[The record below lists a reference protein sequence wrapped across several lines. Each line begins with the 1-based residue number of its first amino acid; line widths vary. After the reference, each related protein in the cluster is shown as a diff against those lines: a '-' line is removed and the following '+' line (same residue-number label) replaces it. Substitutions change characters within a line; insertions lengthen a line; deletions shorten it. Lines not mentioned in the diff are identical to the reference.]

1 MKKMLFT
8 VLAALTLSGAMAQEA
23 FPDIP
28 AGHWASEAVSRIAD
42 LGIVIGFPDGT
53 FRGNESFTRY
63 QAALVVSRLLDVIQ
77 QNMDAMKA
85 MSDADIASLR
95 NALQELASDVAAQGV
110 RLSAVE
116 GQVAALGDDVAAN
129 SARLDALEGMDM
141 SGLDPAVLQDL
152 LNQIAAARTAADTA
166 AAQAAAAEALAL
178 AADARSRQNADAIRD
193 INDLLA
199 LLNDAIANAGGTPVD
214 LSGVQ
219 GQIDRNTSDIA
230 NLREFVILL
239 RRDQVA
245 LRDRVAALEAAD
257 TDQNA
262 RLDDLEGRVTSLE
275 ETQVT
280 FSGTLALEYNVRRIS
295 GAEVP
300 FDVDRL
306 WGLNNERVLGAMMFA
321 EEGASPFSTGDNDYD
336 GDGGRDEVGER
347 AQDITDIDNTPGN
360 LSPSL
365 TLNFGFNVDRMGIGP
380 FNEFQGVITLD
391 LKKAYN
397 LDSNTSGS
405 KTFSGYVFNVTDLKT
420 FVGIGEFPLT
430 FQFGENPAAIFT
442 PYIFDAAYMGVGFVA
457 NVGTPDFLAF
467 LQPEL
472 TIAGG
477 RVTDYALSADLNGDG
492 TSETF
497 KFPDAYYRGIR
508 GTLTPLSEGFFTATG
523 GFSFAQMS
531 SNAGENA
538 DAANDN
544 QEVTVYGVDG
554 TIGVSIIDISFG
566 YANSNGQVTA
576 TYDDAKDLNGDG
588 VLNETR
594 SVGVDASLFYAIADV
609 NTDSIPLLDNLSVNY
624 RTIPDGWFGINSDAD
639 YVFDVDQTGFKV
651 SAGLQLFFVVVDGY
665 FDSYSTVKNGDV
677 SSFGVSAGVEVFRAV
692 EVFGFYENT
701 TVDGKLVLE
710 VGKAERDNNGYV
722 TGFGFGVRQDGT
734 ADNALLP
741 GLTFEVRYT
750 IGNAEFALTSLDLNA
765 EYIFDL
771 GFLTLSPYVAYGSNI
786 RQDVNDTVFNDD
798 TTTLRV
804 GTGLETQPIDI
815 FLQPSFAAVVNYR
828 NTMHSDVGANGV
840 QQPNYTANELQFSV
854 GVTLNEFLFNNS
866 LFTAR
871 YGYWTGEN
879 VNNDLVPPA
888 LDANGNPVDTATN
901 ISGRDMPGTGV
912 QTTSGYE
919 LMWQYYGLE
928 FSYGGYL
935 NTNDGEA
942 TGGQAFKIRYEVDF

>member
-28 AGHWASEAVSRIAD
+28 AGHWAGEAVSRIAD

-77 QNMDAMKA
+77 QNMDAMRA

-116 GQVAALGDDVAAN
+116 GQVAELSDDVMSN
-129 SARLDALEGMDM
+129 SMRLDALEGMDM

-166 AAQAAAAEALAL
+166 AAQAAAAEELAR

-199 LLNDAIANAGGTPVD
+199 LLNEAINNAGGDIEFPD
-214 LSGVQ
+214 LSQV
-219 GQIDRNTSDIA
+219 DRNANDIA

-245 LRDRVAALEAAD
+245 LRDRVAALEASDA
-257 TDQNA
+257 DQNA

-280 FSGTLALEYNVRRIS
+280 FSGTLALEYNVSRLS
-295 GAEVP
+295 GANVA
-300 FDVDRL
+300 FDVDRI
-306 WGLNNERVLGAMMFA
+306 WGLNNERAIIATQFA
-321 EEGASPFSTGDNDYD
+321 EEGASPFSTGDNDFD
-336 GDGGRDEVGER
+336 DDGGTDEDGER
-347 AQDITDIDNTPGN
+347 AQDIADIDNTSGE

-365 TLNFGFNVDRMGIGP
+365 TLNFGFGVESMGVGP
-380 FNEFQGVITLD
+380 FNEFEGVITLD
-391 LKKAYN
+391 LKQAYN
-397 LDSNTSGS
+397 LAGNSDGTGL
-405 KTFSGYVFNVTDLKT
+405 FSGYVFNVTNLKT

-430 FQFGENPAAIFT
+430 FQFGESPEAIFT
-442 PYIFDAAYMGVGFVA
+442 PYIMDADYMGIGFVA

-472 TIAGG
+472 TITGG
-477 RVTDYALSADLNGDG
+477 SVSAYEITVNDVDYG
-492 TSETF
+492 
-497 KFPDAYYRGIR
+497 FPNAYYRGIR
-508 GTLTPLSEGFFTATG
+508 GTLTPLSEGFLTLTG
-523 GFSFAQMS
+523 GFSFAQVS
-531 SNAGENA
+531 NNAGDNA
-538 DAANDN
+538 DAAGDN
-544 QEVTVYGVDG
+544 QNLTVYGVDG
-554 TIGVSIIDISFG
+554 TVGVSILSVSFE
-566 YANSNGQVTA
+566 YANSSGSITA
-576 TYDDAKDLNGDG
+576 DSPNLPAT
-588 VLNETR
+588 T
-594 SVGVDASLFYAIADV
+594 VGIDASLFYAIADV
-609 NTDSIPLLDNLSVNY
+609 DTDSIPLLDNIQVNY
-624 RTIPDGWFGINSDAD
+624 RTIPDNWFGINDDAN

-665 FDSYSTVKNGDV
+665 FDSYSTDNDGDV
-677 SSFGVSAGVEVFRAV
+677 VSFGVSAGVEVFRAV

-701 TVDGKLVLE
+701 TVDGDLVLD
-710 VGKAERDNNGYV
+710 VGDAERDNNGYV
-722 TGFGFGVRQDGT
+722 TGFGFGVRHDGT

-750 IGNAEFALTSLDLNA
+750 IGNAEFALTSLDVDA
-765 EYIFDL
+765 EYTFDL
-771 GFLTLSPYVAYGSNI
+771 GFLTLTPYVAYGSNI
-786 RQDVNDTVFNDD
+786 REEVDDAVFNDD

-804 GTGLETQPIDI
+804 GTGLVTQPIDI
-815 FLQPSFAAVVNYR
+815 FLQPSLAAVVNYR
-828 NTMHSDVGANGV
+828 NTMHTDVGADGV
-840 QQPNYTANELQFSV
+840 QQPDYTANELQFSV

-866 LFTAR
+866 VFTAR
-871 YGYWTGEN
+871 YGYYTGEN
-879 VNNDLVPPA
+879 VSGSYTPPGFVG
-888 LDANGNPVDTATN
+888 DSATN
-901 ISGRDMPGTGV
+901 ISDNDEAGTGV
-912 QTTSGYE
+912 QTTTGYE
-919 LMWQYYGLE
+919 LMWAYYGLE
-928 FSYGGYL
+928 FSYGAYL
-935 NTNDGEA
+935 NTAETLGTT
-942 TGGQAFKIRYEVDF
+942 TGGQAFKIRYEVEF

>member
-1 MKKMLFT
+1 MKKLLFT

-28 AGHWASEAVSRIAD
+28 AGHWAGEAVSRIAD

-77 QNMDAMKA
+77 QNMDAMRA

-116 GQVAALGDDVAAN
+116 GQVAALSDDVASN
-129 SARLDALEGMDM
+129 SMRLDALENMDM

-166 AAQAAAAEALAL
+166 AAQAAAAEELAR

-199 LLNDAIANAGGTPVD
+199 LLNDAINNMGGTDIEFPD
-214 LSGVQ
+214 LS
-219 GQIDRNTSDIA
+219 QIDRNQNDIA

-245 LRDRVAALEAAD
+245 LRDRVAALEASDA
-257 TDQNA
+257 DQNA

-275 ETQVT
+275 ATQVT
-280 FSGTLALEYNVRRIS
+280 FSGVLALEYNVSRLS
-295 GAEVP
+295 GANIA

-306 WGLNNERVLGAMMFA
+306 WGLNNERALIPTLFA
-321 EEGASPFSTGDNDYD
+321 EEGSSPFSSGDNDFDDD
-336 GDGGRDEVGER
+336 GDTDEGGER
-347 AQDITDIDNTPGN
+347 AQDLVDIDSTSGN

-365 TLNFGFNVDRMGIGP
+365 TLNFGFGIENMGVGP
-380 FNEFQGVITLD
+380 FNEFEGVITLD
-391 LKKAYN
+391 LKRAFN
-397 LDSNTSGS
+397 LDANAGGTS
-405 KTFSGYVFNVTDLKT
+405 TFTGYVFNVTNLET

-430 FQFGENPAAIFT
+430 FQFGESPEAIFT
-442 PYIFDAAYMGVGFVA
+442 PYIMDADYLGVGFVA

-472 TIAGG
+472 TITGG
-477 RVTDYALSADLNGDG
+477 AVTDFELGVRDAAGDDQDA
-492 TSETF
+492 S
-497 KFPDAYYRGIR
+497 FPNAYYRGIR
-508 GTLTPLSEGFFTATG
+508 GTLTPLSEGFFTLTG

-531 SNAGENA
+531 TNAGENA
-538 DAANDN
+538 NAAGDN

-554 TIGVSIIDISFG
+554 TVGVSIIDISFE
-566 YANSNGQVTA
+566 YARSTGQVTA
-576 TYDDAKDLNGDG
+576 TYDPDAAVAGDE
-588 VLNETR
+588 VNAT
-594 SVGVDASLFYAIADV
+594 VGIDASLFYAIADV
-609 NTDSIPLLDNLSVNY
+609 DTESIPLLDDIQVNY
-624 RTIPDGWFGINSDAD
+624 RSIPVDWFGVRGDSD
-639 YVFDVDQTGFKV
+639 YVFDEDQTGFKV

-665 FDSYSTVKNGDV
+665 FDSYSTAADGNVR
-677 SSFGVSAGVEVFRAV
+677 SFGVSAGVEVFRAV

-701 TVDGKLVLE
+701 TVNGALVLE
-710 VGKAERDNNGYV
+710 VGDAERDNNGYV
-722 TGFGFGVRQDGT
+722 TGFGFGVRHDGE

-750 IGNAEFALTSLDLNA
+750 IGNAEFALTSLNVDA

-786 RQDVNDTVFNDD
+786 RNQVNDTIFNDD

-804 GTGLETQPIDI
+804 GTGLVTEPIDI
-815 FLQPSFAAVVNYR
+815 FLQPSLAAVVNYR
-828 NTMHSDVGANGV
+828 NTQHTDVGAGGV
-840 QQPNYTANELQFSV
+840 QQPDYTANELQFSV

-879 VNNDLVPPA
+879 VSNDYTPPGFA
-888 LDANGNPVDTATN
+888 DDSATN
-901 ISGRDMPGTGV
+901 ISEGDTPGTGV

-928 FSYGGYL
+928 FSYGAYL
-935 NTNDGEA
+935 NSNDGVA
-942 TGGQAFKIRYEVDF
+942 TGGQAFKIRYEVEF